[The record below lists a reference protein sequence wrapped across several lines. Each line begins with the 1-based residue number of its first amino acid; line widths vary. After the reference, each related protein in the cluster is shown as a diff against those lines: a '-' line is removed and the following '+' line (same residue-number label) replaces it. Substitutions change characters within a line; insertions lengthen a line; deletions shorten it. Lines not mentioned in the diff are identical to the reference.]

1 MRAEGGQIYEG
12 NRFRTSVTESARGR
26 VDVSNLAN
34 KGVQEQLDRNKQQ
47 ALQLYEQGLNLSMSQ
62 NMSELYTK
70 YENDPTSLAAEMNK
84 LNEKMSAEIP
94 DNRMRIAFK
103 TNFLMESQSYVT
115 RASNNFKRIQEKNRR
130 DSLERSLI
138 DRTKML
144 DMAFYNMLSP
154 DGTPDDVTNFLR
166 ARESIK
172 GILNSR
178 NDDGTLIYS
187 PSQQESVLKGLR
199 KSQLSSVK
207 GYFNNLPDYARENF
221 RMALESGNATITG
234 ATLDDKGEIESKALP
249 LKDFLDE
256 EAMRDIKLYVNEYQ
270 EKVKS
275 KTKSGKTPERSQ
287 EETIANLVA
296 LDELNTIKSSMQEK
310 KQWKTGLKVGD
321 FMDYRDKIKEYR
333 INDIIDDKEYA
344 KLMAETVNPLLDRI
358 NTYDPEEGIPDPYLG
373 KVYMSVMKN
382 IDPHDRF
389 SPEKKAYILNQA
401 YDMLLKKD
409 IDPSEAYDSDNKNII
424 GKISSQIRQDYA
436 VDLDPALLNKNVDK
450 VIFGSNIYDYS
461 EGKGIQNVKG
471 SEAEYRK
478 APDGHI
484 YKIVRN
490 KYGEPINK
498 ILVR

>member
-1 MRAEGGQIYEG
+1 MAQSGQIYEG
-12 NRFRTSVTESARGR
+12 NRFRTSVTQSGRGQTNVR
-26 VDVSNLAN
+26 GLAN
-34 KGVQEQLDRNKQQ
+34 SGVQEQLDRNKEQ
-47 ALQLYEQGLNLSMSQ
+47 ALQLYQQGLNLSMSQ
-62 NMSELYTK
+62 NMGEIYSQ
-70 YENDPTSLAAEMNK
+70 YENDPEGLSAELNK
-84 LNEKMSAEIP
+84 LNEKMSSEIP

-103 TNFLMESQSYVT
+103 TNFLLESQSYIS
-115 RASNNFKRIQEKNRR
+115 RASNNFRRIQEKNRR

-144 DMAFYNMLSP
+144 DMAFYNMMSP
-154 DGTPDDVTNFLR
+154 DGTPDDVTNFVK

-172 GILNSR
+172 AILNSR

-187 PSQQESVLKGLR
+187 PSKQESILKGLR
-199 KSQLSSVK
+199 KSQLGSVK
-207 GYFNNLPDYARENF
+207 SYFNNLPDYARENF
-221 RMALESGNATITG
+221 RTALNNGNAVISG
-234 ATLDDKGEIESKALP
+234 AGIDDKGEIQKKELP
-249 LKDFLDE
+249 LQDFLDD
-256 EAMRDIKLYVNEYQ
+256 EAMRDMKLYVNEYQ
-270 EKVKS
+270 EKLKS

-296 LDELNTIKSSMQEK
+296 IDELNTIKSSMQEE

-321 FMDYRDKIKEYR
+321 FMEYRDKIKEYR
-333 INDIIDDKEYA
+333 INDIITDKEYA

-358 NTYDPEEGIPDPYLG
+358 NTYDPEEGIPDPNMG
-373 KVYMSVMKN
+373 KVYKAVMYN

-401 YDMLLKKD
+401 YDMLQKKD
-409 IDPSEAYDSDNKNII
+409 INPNDAYNSDNEKII
-424 GKISSQIRQDYA
+424 GNIAKQISHDYA
-436 VDLDPALLNKNVDK
+436 FDLDPALLNKNVDK
-450 VIFGSNIYDYS
+450 VVFGSNIYDYS

-490 KYGEPINK
+490 RYGEPINR